1 LAKHS
6 NLEYELEHFKM
17 IKDRKPEAEFIAALK
32 SGPSQILRVKTV
44 VRAGA
49 LLRKRGG

>member
-1 LAKHS
+1 
-6 NLEYELEHFKM
+6 M